1 MPSISSIAV
10 DSIPSTSSA
19 TLTPGILNS
28 YIEDLLPLPMKIIL
42 EKPIRKGRM
51 KQHAK
56 IMTSTPIKDSLVEKE
71 NKKASIAAKDKNL
84 MPKASKQQKPKKDV
98 ASKAKRR
105 VLQDL
110 NTSSE
115 SDVSL
120 NQICDDDEDDDFN
133 KCLVCDEFG
142 RNNELWYR
150 CTSCGL
156 WAHANCTGWV
166 APKGYVCD
174 NC

>member
-1 MPSISSIAV
+1 
-10 DSIPSTSSA
+10 
-19 TLTPGILNS
+19 
-28 YIEDLLPLPMKIIL
+28 
-42 EKPIRKGRM
+42 M

-56 IMTSTPIKDSLVEKE
+56 ILTSTPVKDSLVEKE
-71 NKKASIAAKDKNL
+71 NKKASRAAKGKTLCRKLARSRNL
-84 MPKASKQQKPKKDV
+84 RKILRIRPKGAYL
-98 ASKAKRR
+98 
-105 VLQDL
+105 LQDL

-115 SDVSL
+115 SDISL
-120 NQICDDDEDDDFN
+120 NQICDDDEDDDLN

-156 WAHANCTGWV
+156 WAHASCTGWDS
-166 APKGYVCD
+166 PKGYVCD